1 MRTGALA
8 ALAIGFV
15 LTACAGCAGGASSTS
30 TPTTAAPIAPSAL
43 DGLLLSAG
51 DINSVMG
58 GTTMTVTHSLTDMVD
73 HANLLP
79 NVNCLG
85 IWEVSEKAIYAD
97 SGWTAIRGQVLRQ
110 PAAGDW
116 DALTVQ
122 AVVSFPSAD
131 AAHKFFA
138 ASADRW
144 SKCTRHTVN
153 MTLNGQLTTYQ
164 FGDLARTDTELTMHV
179 TRGGDRSCQRALS
192 VTNNV
197 VVDVAACSAAASDQ
211 AATMVNKIRS
221 RISH

>member
-1 MRTGALA
+1 MRTSALA

-30 TPTTAAPIAPSAL
+30 TPTTAAPIAPSGL
-43 DGLLLSAG
+43 DGLLLGAG

-58 GTTMTVTHSLTDMVD
+58 GTTMTVTRTLTDMVD

-79 NVNCLG
+79 NMNCLG
-85 IWEVSEKAIYAD
+85 IWEVGEKAIYAD
-97 SGWTAIRGQVLRQ
+97 TGWTALRGQVLRQ

-116 DALTVQ
+116 DDMAVQ
-122 AVVSFPSAD
+122 VLVSFPAAD

-138 ASADRW
+138 ASTDRW
-144 SKCTRHTVN
+144 SKCTHHQVN
-153 MTLNGQLTTYQ
+153 MTLNGQLTTWQ

-179 TRGGDRSCQRALS
+179 SRGGERSCQRALS

-211 AATMVNKIRS
+211 AATMVNKIQS
-221 RISH
+221 GIAH